1 MAPKKDQV
9 VWVSFL
15 VLCSFLSQVDF
26 ANGATPQGD
35 QSKGSAGSKSSFV
48 TSQEVNSSHFP
59 RIPNW
64 VSPNLAFLFF
74 VAAVAV
80 SAVSAAVSVGS
91 FLLGFGRQRSD
102 QKVDTPSPPVPPAPP
117 APQPTPDDGLSGDGS
132 GDGTGSLDDI
142 ITLEDV
148 IDIDDSGSNDGYDR
162 GSNNG
167 V

>member
-9 VWVSFL
+9 VLVSFL
-15 VLCSFLSQVDF
+15 ILCSFLSQVDF

-35 QSKGSAGSKSSFV
+35 QSGSQGSAGSKSSFV
-48 TSQEVNSSHFP
+48 TSQEVNTSHFP
-59 RIPNW
+59 RLPNW

-80 SAVSAAVSVGS
+80 SAVSVGS

-102 QKVDTPSPPVPPAPP
+102 PKVDNTPP
-117 APQPTPDDGLSGDGS
+117 APQPTPDDGSSGDGS

-148 IDIDDSGSNDGYDR
+148 IDIDDSGSNDPYDR